1 MTRIITWE
9 ADIAAR
15 CLLGVHCVI
24 LWFLRNMLLRNWD
37 RVGQVGRKNYLCP
50 ENSSGVGAEVAG

>member
-1 MTRIITWE
+1 MTLTITWE

-15 CLLGVHCVI
+15 CLLGVYCVI

-37 RVGQVGRKNYLCP
+37 RVGQAGRKERP
-50 ENSSGVGAEVAG
+50 VP